1 MTMSADLFRREAL
14 EYWSGQ
20 RGPAGVLRV
29 GAPWVRWLY
38 WVVLA
43 LLAAGLALS
52 FLVRIDQT
60 ASGPTL
66 VDPQHRT
73 FVAVLPADASSA
85 VQAGRRLRLEVDG
98 PTGRTEIV
106 AQALHADAAADAD
119 IRRAGFGSFP
129 QPAVLVTGVLGPNVP
144 AANAAAPTPSSARL
158 TGRAVMLLGSRRAS
172 SIFLRGFVA
181 TPDGGSS

>member
-1 MTMSADLFRREAL
+1 MTKSADLFRREAL

-52 FLVRIDQT
+52 FLVRLDQT

-85 VQAGRRLRLEVDG
+85 VQAGRRLRLEGDG
-98 PTGRTEIV
+98 PPGSTAFV
-106 AQALHADAAADAD
+106 A
-119 IRRAGFGSFP
+119 P
-129 QPAVLVTGVLGPNVP
+129 
-144 AANAAAPTPSSARL
+144 
-158 TGRAVMLLGSRRAS
+158 GRAAGA
-172 SIFLRGFVA
+172 G
-181 TPDGGSS
+181 